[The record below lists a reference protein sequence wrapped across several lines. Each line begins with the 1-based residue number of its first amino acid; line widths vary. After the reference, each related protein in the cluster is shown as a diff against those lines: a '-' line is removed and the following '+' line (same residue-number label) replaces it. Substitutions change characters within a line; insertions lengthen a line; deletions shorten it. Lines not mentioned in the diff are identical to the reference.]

1 MSQRSWLIKSLLFIV
16 VAGGLLWFNYKVLH
30 LSPEGIKAWIL
41 SFGWAAPVLFI
52 LIYAVRPLILFPAS
66 ILSLTGGL
74 AFGPVWGTVYTI
86 VGATMGAVLS
96 FWLAR
101 FLGNKFVRIRLKEN
115 WDKFE
120 KQLQQKGFIY
130 ILLLRLIPIFPF
142 DLISYGA
149 GVSKVSF
156 SAFLFGTL
164 LGIIPGTFAYNFL
177 GSSFLQEK
185 TSYIIIAAVVFVL
198 VTLIPFFLKKRV
210 VNKPNGEERIL

>member
-1 MSQRSWLIKSLLFIV
+1 MFIIV
-16 VAGGLLWFNYKVLH
+16 VGGLLWFNHRVLN
-30 LSPEGIKAWIL
+30 LSPEGIRAWML

-52 LIYAVRPLILFPAS
+52 LIYTVRPLILFPAS
-66 ILSLTGGL
+66 ILSLAGGL

-101 FLGNKFVRIRLKEN
+101 LLGKKFVQVKLKEK
-115 WDKFE
+115 WGKVK
-120 KQLQQKGFIY
+120 KQLQHKGFLY

-142 DLISYGA
+142 DLVSYAA
-149 GVSKVSF
+149 GVSKVKF
-156 SAFLFGTL
+156 TAFLFGTL

-185 TSYIIIAAVVFVL
+185 SEYIVIAAAVFVL
-198 VTLIPFFLKKRV
+198 VMLIPFLLKKRV
-210 VNKPNGEERIL
+210 VNKR